1 MMRCSYLLLARAG
14 KVISYSCSGLIAK
27 KLLPVVYMLPTH
39 VHVCALCSFHQDV
52 RINIPAGKE
61 MLELQLQQWGPN
73 LLQATMMLTTE
84 LLFPFLCQ
92 LFIFFII
99 FINFIQLHFSQNF
112 SPCWWRSWRD
122 RDSRFWWWSTDVLL
136 WKCFRRSNHPGVSST
151 WNLLSQEWPKR
162 DFSPQYLYIFM

>member
-1 MMRCSYLLLARAG
+1 
-14 KVISYSCSGLIAK
+14 
-27 KLLPVVYMLPTH
+27 
-39 VHVCALCSFHQDV
+39 
-52 RINIPAGKE
+52 
-61 MLELQLQQWGPN
+61 
-73 LLQATMMLTTE
+73 MMLTTE

-151 WNLLSQEWPKR
+151 WNLLDQMR
-162 DFSPQYLYIFM
+162 DFSPQYLYIFMKKCARKRDNINQRILHDLTPNSGGSNEKKCITDTVDNWSLVHGMSRGQYWHTCLTRE